1 MIQRLFSIAS
11 QRLYHPS
18 KPVRDEAY
26 KRFIRKLP
34 CICCGKTWR
43 IEAAHFGPHGLGQK
57 SSDLQTLPLCRAC
70 HRTDPKHSYHV
81 LGPKDFAIVHGID
94 AEALIALLN
103 EFYNRTL
110 KEKERAA

>member
-11 QRLYHPS
+11 RRLYRPS

-34 CICCGKTWR
+34 CVGCGKSWG

-57 SSDLQTLPLCRAC
+57 ASDLQTLPLCRGC
-70 HRTDPKHSYHV
+70 HQTGAKSYHK

-94 AEALIALLN
+94 VETLIAMLN
-103 EFYNRTL
+103 NFYESKL
-110 KEKERAA
+110 KGWAA